1 MAKKEVTIVGA
12 GISGLTAAI
21 TARRMGYE
29 VRVLEKFAR
38 AGGAPGGHPTVDST
52 PLDPALLTRWLGV
65 PIGEPQVGPADCM
78 RIYVFGRLYE
88 LHPEFV
94 NLHNVERGPRASC
107 IDRYLADVALD
118 MGVNIEWNSPV
129 HSQAE
134 LAELPPNT
142 IIATGPYIEM
152 FRALR
157 IPFEQAY
164 GYIIR
169 SKYTE
174 NGVKSDRRILAAYFD
189 HYTKDYAYIASA
201 NGIVFGLIFSR
212 TPIGE
217 EHLEV
222 WRRQLKET
230 EGVTFSF
237 SESLL
242 GVFVSKYPNSTRLFY
257 GDKILTGGLA
267 GAQDPGTYFGCHG
280 GLVSGKIA
288 AIALEDKGL
297 AQEMFDYCNRSFN
310 AMWFGRR
317 IAINYSPTPV
327 RRFFINRAMS
337 DVSRIEAMGRLMG
350 YGFRLMIP
358 GYRLMEKRM
367 ERYEPRVK
375 AMQAAGGGGPDE

>member
-78 RIYVFGRLYE
+78 HIYVFGRQYE
-88 LHPEFV
+88 LHPEYL
-94 NLHNVERGPRASC
+94 NLHNVERGPRTSC
-107 IDRYLADVALD
+107 IDRYLADVARD

-134 LAELPPNT
+134 LAELPPDT
-142 IIATGPYIEM
+142 IIATGPYTEM

-157 IPFEQAY
+157 IPYEAAY

-222 WRRQLKET
+222 WRKQLLET
-230 EGVTFSF
+230 EGVTFNF

-242 GVFVSKYPNSTRLFY
+242 GVFASKYPNSTRLFY

-280 GLVSGKIA
+280 GA
-288 AIALEDKGL
+288 GL
-297 AQEMFDYCNRSFN
+297 RQD
-310 AMWFGRR
+310 RR
-317 IAINYSPTPV
+317 HRPGGQGPGPGDVRLLQPQLQRDVVRPARRHQLLAHPGAPLLHQPGHV
-327 RRFFINRAMS
+327 RRQPLRGDGQADGIN
-337 DVSRIEAMGRLMG
+337 
-350 YGFRLMIP
+350 GFKLMIP

-367 ERYEPRVK
+367 EKYEPRVK
-375 AMQAAGGGGPDE
+375 AMQRTEEGIVA